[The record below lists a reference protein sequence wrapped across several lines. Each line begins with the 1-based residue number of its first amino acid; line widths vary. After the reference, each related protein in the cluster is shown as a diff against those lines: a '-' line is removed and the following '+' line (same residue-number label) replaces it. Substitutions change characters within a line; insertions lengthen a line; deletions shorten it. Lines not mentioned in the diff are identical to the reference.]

1 MLVDGAEDKHRTA
14 ERRVKRSVPTMR
26 CQANE
31 VGLSVLLLLRCRFQV
46 MTKTPDQGIA
56 KAYLAVQNIDDS
68 ISLSSPGDVLFD
80 ANENDNQA
88 ESADKTPAEKSKIRA
103 NVSVEGRAVDRYYSD
118 EEWAERMAR
127 ETREEEERR
136 SKRSGFGL
144 KGLLGGKQD
153 KGKGTN
159 VKKGN
164 YIQGAPWIESR

>member
-1 MLVDGAEDKHRTA
+1 MSI
-14 ERRVKRSVPTMR
+14 ERLSGGSRGQCLQCVVLPHET
-26 CQANE
+26 
-31 VGLSVLLLLRCRFQV
+31 GLNVISLFRFRFQV
-46 MTKTPDQGIA
+46 MTKTPDQAIA

-68 ISLSSPGDVLFD
+68 ISLSSAGNVLFD
-80 ANENDNQA
+80 AYENDNQA
-88 ESADKTPAEKSKIRA
+88 ESVDKTPAEKSKTRA
-103 NVSVEGRAVDRYYSD
+103 HVSVEGRAVDRYYSD
-118 EEWAERMAR
+118 EEWAGRMAR